1 MRLLRLV
8 AVAVLACAP
17 VAAIAQSDAQKTL
30 DRFKS
35 MVGTW
40 EGKDA
45 KGGPVE
51 DSYKL
56 TAGGTAVM
64 GENKMGE
71 EDMLSLFYVDG
82 ERLLMTHFCP
92 SGNQPRMKAT
102 FSPDGKTVT
111 FNFIDA
117 TNLPDL
123 QAGHMSNAVYV
134 FTEADHYIE
143 EWTWSKGGKTPVFHF
158 EMQRKK

>member
-1 MRLLRLV
+1 MKILRIVTAGL
-8 AVAVLACAP
+8 LACAP
-17 VAAIAQSDAQKTL
+17 LAVAQSDAQKTL

-45 KGGPVE
+45 KGGLVE
-51 DSYKL
+51 DTYQL

-64 GENKMGE
+64 EENKMGD

-92 SGNQPRMKAT
+92 SGNQPRMKAS
-102 FSPDGKTVT
+102 FSPDLKTLT
-111 FNFIDA
+111 FDFLDA
-117 TNLPDL
+117 TNLPNL
-123 QAGHMSNAVYV
+123 QTGHMSNASYV
-134 FTEADHYIE
+134 FTGADQYTE
-143 EWTWSKGGKTPVFHF
+143 EWTYIRGSKSTVFHF